1 LPIDGLFKANP
12 AKVNGIHVLSNHS
25 PCWFSIEKR
34 KPLNLG
40 YSIDIL
46 TPVKEWAYEAEDF
59 ITDIGEK
66 GKWLFLRLLLL
77 LIPGETYLCIGIPAI
92 HYRAHL
98 CRRGT
103 PEIRETFSDPA

>member
-40 YSIDIL
+40 I
-46 TPVKEWAYEAEDF
+46 K
-59 ITDIGEK
+59 
-66 GKWLFLRLLLL
+66 
-77 LIPGETYLCIGIPAI
+77 YLA
-92 HYRAHL
+92 
-98 CRRGT
+98 
-103 PEIRETFSDPA
+103 